1 MTGTFTE
8 FFKSA
13 SPLRGGS
20 PGAAMGCGNWG
31 ATAIADTITISTTLA
46 SCVVFIASTY
56 GVMAASGAVLTTV
69 HSSGGLVLL
78 TVPAVCSG
86 SWIAI
91 GY

>member
-1 MTGTFTE
+1 MTGSFTE
-8 FFKSA
+8 FFKAA

-20 PGAAMGCGNWG
+20 PGAAIGCGNWG
-31 ATAIADTITISTTLA
+31 ADSIGSTITISTTLA
-46 SCVVFIASTY
+46 SCVVFMTSVY
-56 GVMAASGAVLTTV
+56 GVMPASGPVLTTV
-69 HSSGGLVLL
+69 HSSGGLVLV

>member
-1 MTGTFTE
+1 MTGSFTE

-20 PGAAMGCGNWG
+20 PGAAMGCGNFG
-31 ATAIADTITISTTLA
+31 ATAASDAITISTTLA
-46 SCVVFIASTY
+46 SCVIFLTQTY
-56 GVMAASGAVLTTV
+56 GLTSGAIATTV
-69 HSSGGLVLL
+69 HSSGGLVLI
-78 TVPAVCSG
+78 TTQAACSG